1 FRDRPAAQGQDAER
15 PRRDRR
21 DPAGGEIDRRV
32 RDEARARSALA
43 GGRMTIIIA
52 GTVRV
57 PPENIPLFRPHMQ
70 TMLSASRAEDGCITY
85 SYAVDVA
92 DPGLVRV
99 FEVWR
104 DQAAIDA
111 HFKAPHMAVWR

>member
-1 FRDRPAAQGQDAER
+1 
-15 PRRDRR
+15 
-21 DPAGGEIDRRV
+21 
-32 RDEARARSALA
+32 
-43 GGRMTIIIA
+43 MTIIIA

-92 DPGLVRV
+92 EPGLVRI
-99 FEVWR
+99 FEAWR

-111 HFKAPHMAVWR
+111 HFQAPHMAEWRAAWPQFGVTDRQLKIYEIAAERAL